1 MTHRNPAIAASTYR
15 TSLNPRRSTAERQET
30 CLESGSRV
38 RMVRHA
44 TTRQAMM
51 TNATTRTAQPKPMR
65 GMRCWSMIGKT
76 TPPVALPPSAIPMAE
91 ARLRRNQWLIT
102 ATDGLNL
109 GSCVSTSLQNRVE
122 GTQDAHKRKAKAEE
136 DALGEEELVC
146 VVFLCKRDYHHR
158 EHAERRPERD
168 QDLHRDQ

>member
-15 TSLNPRRSTAERQET
+15 TSLNPRRSTAERHET
-30 CLESGSRV
+30 RPESGSRV

-51 TNATTRTAQPKPMR
+51 TNATTRTAQPKPIR
-65 GMRCWSMIGKT
+65 GMRCWSMMGKT

-109 GSCVSTSLQNRVE
+109 SSGAYNLSESIIPR
-122 GTQDAHKRKAKAEE
+122 RE
-136 DALGEEELVC
+136 DARLT
-146 VVFLCKRDYHHR
+146 
-158 EHAERRPERD
+158 
-168 QDLHRDQ
+168 